1 MITTMDAAIN
11 AVKAT
16 AWIACAGAAL
26 LAWPDETAKARM
38 RSFMPAV
45 SGGRVFVG
53 STGKAGS
60 LLLVAVLVIVDVAV
74 GIEASLAAVMV
85 AWTGVRVMR
94 GSRRRKAL
102 RNQAVEIMQA
112 TETIC
117 AELRAGAEPTRALLS
132 AHRDLVGMGSVG
144 AVNSVGAVGVVGAV
158 GARAVVAMDL
168 ASAAGGQRVEPRGV
182 VGGGAAGLAN
192 SGSRVA
198 EEFER
203 AVHRAAFGSPWAE
216 YLREAEASNAIH
228 PDLVRLARSWQSAQG
243 RGLPMADI
251 IDNCRSDIAARMAFR
266 SRTAAA
272 LAGPRMTIMILA
284 SLPVI
289 GLVLGQA
296 FGASPLEFLSGGGL
310 GGIVLVVGT
319 MLSCAGVLWATHIL
333 GVAEAGT

>member
-1 MITTMDAAIN
+1 MNTTMDAAIN

-26 LAWPDETAKARM
+26 LAWPDETAKARV
-38 RSFMPAV
+38 RSFTPAV

-53 STGKAGS
+53 SAGKSGS
-60 LLLVAVLVIVDVAV
+60 LLLVAVLVIVGVAV

-132 AHRDLVGMGSVG
+132 AHRDLVGMG
-144 AVNSVGAVGVVGAV
+144 
-158 GARAVVAMDL
+158 
-168 ASAAGGQRVEPRGV
+168 AAGGQRVEPRGV

-192 SGSRVA
+192 SGSQVA

-243 RGLPMADI
+243 CGLPMADI
-251 IDNCRSDIAARMAFR
+251 IDNCRGDIAARMAFR

-310 GGIVLVVGT
+310 GGMVLVVGT